1 MTAMPKTALPRTA
14 LPRIALVGAGAMG
27 SLHARVL
34 AQSTRCELALVV
46 EPDAEAGQRVADRW
60 STRWVPELP
69 SLSGPDGA
77 DRIDAVV
84 LASATETHYPLAM
97 TVLES
102 GKPLLVEKPVCADLA
117 DTERVIECAQRN
129 DLPVMCGFVER
140 YNPAVLTALALID
153 RPVHLAAAR
162 HSPFVPRVRTGVGW
176 DLLVHDVDIAIRCLG
191 SEEPKT
197 VTSGV
202 GHFHPDSGPHAE
214 DVVETVLGFPGGA
227 LATVS
232 ASRIGQRKVRSL
244 TITEVERLIE
254 VNLLRRDV
262 TIYRHVSGEA
272 ATPDGRGYRQ
282 QTIIEIPELVTAA
295 EPLASQ
301 LDHFLD
307 LVTGRADADAER
319 RSILPAHRVVD
330 QVLAAPPSGS

>member
-1 MTAMPKTALPRTA
+1 VSARPRV
-14 LPRIALVGAGAMG
+14 ALVGAGSMG

-34 AQSTRCELALVV
+34 AQSQRCDLVAIV
-46 EPDAEAGQRVADRW
+46 EPDTETGRRIADRW
-60 STRWVPELP
+60 QATWLPELD
-69 SLSGPDGA
+69 SLPA
-77 DRIDAVV
+77 VDAVV
-84 LASATETHYPLAM
+84 LASATETHYPLA
-97 TVLES
+97 TSVLER
-102 GKPLLVEKPVCADLA
+102 GIPLLVEKPVCADLA
-117 DTERVIECAQRN
+117 DTEKVVALAERRDV
-129 DLPVMCGFVER
+129 PVMCGFVER
-140 YNPAVLTALALID
+140 YNPAVLTALSVVD
-153 RPVHLAAAR
+153 RPVHLSAAR
-162 HSPFVPRVRTGVGW
+162 HSPFVPRIRTGVGW

-191 SEEPKT
+191 GTEPAS
-197 VTSGV
+197 VSSAV
-202 GHFHPDSGPHAE
+202 GFFHPDSSPHAE

-254 VNLLRRDV
+254 VDLLHRYV

-301 LDHFLD
+301 LDRFLD
-307 LVTGRADADAER
+307 VVTGAADPADER
-319 RSILPAHRVVD
+319 RSILPAHRVVA
-330 QVLAAPPSGS
+330 QVLDAQSAGT